1 MLTNPTKAK
10 VSNYILT
17 GSLGPQRCDSVHPR
31 EGLGLHCQFPC
42 ADQGWL
48 GTCLARARNGLG
60 IGLEQAWNRPGGAL
74 EHAWNSLWTGWN
86 MLEHVWNRLGTCLWA
101 LEQAWNKPGGMKVF
115 LQQAW
120 NGLGQAWNRLG
131 AGLERA
137 WNKLGTGS
145 NTSCTSFQFL
155 LDSHNTQAQA
165 KQKRIHIYIYIYV
178 YRYIPWGSLAARS
191 YASIVMAT
199 VDTVTSLVTLG
210 LVRLD
215 GPSSSHITPLLCTS
229 LGPTS
234 PPHLWTPWGSHDVSS
249 SQNLFL

>member
-1 MLTNPTKAK
+1 MPVGVGTGLEQARGHE
-10 VSNYILT
+10 SILAT
-17 GSLGPQRCDSVHPR
+17 SLERV
-31 EGLGLHCQFPC
+31 
-42 ADQGWL
+42 
-48 GTCLARARNGLG
+48 GT
-60 IGLEQAWNRPGGAL
+60 GLEQAW
-74 EHAWNSLWTGWN
+74 S
-86 MLEHVWNRLGTCLWA
+86 RLGTR
-101 LEQAWNKPGGMKVF
+101 LEQAWNGFEHQLHQLPIPF
-115 LQQAW
+115 RFAQH
-120 NGLGQAWNRLG
+120 
-131 AGLERA
+131 AGTSET
-137 WNKLGTGS
+137 KT
-145 NTSCTSFQFL
+145 NTY
-155 LDSHNTQAQA
+155 
-165 KQKRIHIYIYIYV
+165 IYIYIYV